1 MNKVSLLAAT
11 AIVAFAAA
19 GGARADDIMD
29 AAKARVAAAVQRA
42 GAWDGPTTGPT
53 AAPDK
58 TIVYLGGDLRNGGTS
73 GVADGVK
80 EAIGAI
86 GWKLLVIDGQGQVST
101 RTAAL
106 NQAIALKPDGIIVSG
121 FDAIEQ
127 NAALA
132 SVKAAGIP
140 FVGWHATIEP
150 GPDPATGMF
159 ANVNTRILDVANTAA
174 DLAIVDSGGKAGVV
188 IFGDSNYAMAIGKAK
203 MMEAEIKK
211 CSGCTVLS
219 LEDSPMTE
227 ASLRMP
233 QLTTSL
239 LQRYGDKWTYSLAV
253 NDLYYDF
260 MGPSLASAGKS
271 GTDAPHN
278 ISAGDGSE
286 SAFAR
291 IRAKQFQMA
300 TVPEPLHEQG
310 WQLVDELNRAFAK
323 QPWSGYISG
332 IHLVTADNIAY
343 DGGPKNVFDPDNGYR
358 DVYKKIWGVK

>member
-1 MNKVSLLAAT
+1 MKTLTLLAAG
-11 AIVAFAAA
+11 AIVALAASTSV
-19 GGARADDIMD
+19 RADDFLD
-29 AAKARVAAAVQRA
+29 AAKARVAAATQKA
-42 GAWDGPTTGPT
+42 GAWDGPTSGPK
-53 AAPDK
+53 AAPGK
-58 TIVYLGGDLRNGGTS
+58 TIIYVAGDLRNGGTS

-80 EAIGAI
+80 EAIAAI
-86 GWKLLVIDGQGQVST
+86 GWKLQVIDGQGQVST

-121 FDAIEQ
+121 FDAVEQ
-127 NAALA
+127 NAALGTL
-132 SVKAAGIP
+132 KEAGIP

-150 GPDPATGMF
+150 GPDAATGMF

-174 DLAIVDSGGKAGVV
+174 DLAIVDSDGKAGVV

-239 LQRYGDKWTYSLAV
+239 LQRFGDKWTYSLAV

-271 GTDAPHN
+271 GTDTPKN

-286 SAFAR
+286 SAFQR
-291 IRAKQFQMA
+291 IRSKQFQLA

-310 WQLVDELNRAFAK
+310 WQLIDELNRAMNK
-323 QPWSGYISG
+323 EPWSGYVSG
-332 IHLVTADNIAY
+332 IHIVTADNIAF
-343 DGGPKNVFDPDNGYR
+343 DGGKDNVFDPDNGYR
-358 DVYKKIWGVK
+358 DVYKKIWGVQ

>member
-1 MNKVSLLAAT
+1 MNKLSLLAAT
-11 AIVAFAAA
+11 AIVAFAAV
-19 GGARADDIMD
+19 GGARADDVMD
-29 AAKARVAAAVQRA
+29 AAKARVAAAVKRA

-53 AAPDK
+53 AAPNK

-80 EAIGAI
+80 EATGAI

-174 DLAIVDSGGKAGVV
+174 DLAIVDSGGKAG
-188 IFGDSNYAMAIGKAK
+188 
-203 MMEAEIKK
+203 
-211 CSGCTVLS
+211 
-219 LEDSPMTE
+219 
-227 ASLRMP
+227 
-233 QLTTSL
+233 
-239 LQRYGDKWTYSLAV
+239 W
-253 NDLYYDF
+253 
-260 MGPSLASAGKS
+260 
-271 GTDAPHN
+271 
-278 ISAGDGSE
+278 
-286 SAFAR
+286 
-291 IRAKQFQMA
+291 
-300 TVPEPLHEQG
+300 
-310 WQLVDELNRAFAK
+310 
-323 QPWSGYISG
+323 
-332 IHLVTADNIAY
+332 
-343 DGGPKNVFDPDNGYR
+343 
-358 DVYKKIWGVK
+358 

>member
-1 MNKVSLLAAT
+1 MKTAFLFAAT
-11 AIVAFAAA
+11 AVVALAAA
-19 GGARADDIMD
+19 GAARADDIM
-29 AAKARVAAAVQRA
+29 AVAKARVAQATKRA

-53 AAPDK
+53 AAHDK
-58 TIVYLGGDLRNGGTS
+58 TIVYVAGDLRNGGTS

-80 EAIGAI
+80 EAAAAI
-86 GWKLLVIDGQGQVST
+86 GWKLVVIDGQGQVST

-106 NQAIALKPDGIIVSG
+106 NQAIALKPDGIVVSG

-132 SVKAAGIP
+132 NVKAAGIP

-188 IFGDSNYAMAIGKAK
+188 IFGDFELRDGDRQGEDDGGRNREVQRLQGAR
-203 MMEAEIKK
+203 
-211 CSGCTVLS
+211 SGRFADDRSFPAHAPAHHVAL
-219 LEDSPMTE
+219 
-227 ASLRMP
+227 AALRRQVDLFAGRQRP
-233 QLTTSL
+233 L
-239 LQRYGDKWTYSLAV
+239 LRLHGTFARQRGQERNRRA
-253 NDLYYDF
+253 
-260 MGPSLASAGKS
+260 
-271 GTDAPHN
+271 HN

-286 SAFAR
+286 LAFAR

-310 WQLVDELNRAFAK
+310 WQLIDELNRAFHK
-323 QPWSGYISG
+323 KPWSGYVSG
-332 IHLVTADNIAY
+332 IHLVTASNIAY

-358 DVYKKIWGVK
+358 EVYKKIWGVK

>member
-1 MNKVSLLAAT
+1 MKRSSLLGAVAVLALVAAS
-11 AIVAFAAA
+11 
-19 GGARADDIMD
+19 GARADDIME
-29 AAKARVAAAVQRA
+29 AAKARVAAATQRA
-42 GAWDGPTTGPT
+42 GKWDGPTTGPT
-53 AAPDK
+53 AAAGK
-58 TIVYLGGDLRNGGTS
+58 TVVYVAGDMRNGGTS
-73 GVADGVK
+73 GVSDGAK
-80 EAIGAI
+80 EAAAAI
-86 GWKLLVIDGQGQVST
+86 GWTLRIIDGRGEVST

-106 NQAIALKPDGIIVSG
+106 NQAIALKPDGIVVAG

-132 SVKAAGIP
+132 AVKEAGIP

-150 GPDPATGMF
+150 GPDKATGMF

-203 MMEAEIKK
+203 MMQAEIQK
-211 CSGCTVLS
+211 CAGCTVLS

-227 ASLRMP
+227 ASMRMP

-239 LQRYGDKWTYSLAV
+239 LQRFGDKWTYSLAV

-260 MGPSLASAGKS
+260 MGPSLAGAGKS
-271 GTDAPHN
+271 GGDTPKN

-286 SAFAR
+286 SAFER
-291 IRAKQFQMA
+291 IRSKQFQVA

-310 WQLVDELNRAFAK
+310 WQLIDELNRALNKA
-323 QPWSGYISG
+323 PWSGYISG
-332 IHLVTADNIAY
+332 IHLVTADNIAF

>member
-1 MNKVSLLAAT
+1 
-11 AIVAFAAA
+11 
-19 GGARADDIMD
+19 
-29 AAKARVAAAVQRA
+29 
-42 GAWDGPTTGPT
+42 
-53 AAPDK
+53 
-58 TIVYLGGDLRNGGTS
+58 
-73 GVADGVK
+73 
-80 EAIGAI
+80 
-86 GWKLLVIDGQGQVST
+86 
-101 RTAAL
+101 
-106 NQAIALKPDGIIVSG
+106 
-121 FDAIEQ
+121 
-127 NAALA
+127 
-132 SVKAAGIP
+132 
-140 FVGWHATIEP
+140 
-150 GPDPATGMF
+150 
-159 ANVNTRILDVANTAA
+159 
-174 DLAIVDSGGKAGVV
+174 VV

-203 MMEAEIKK
+203 MMAAEIEK
-211 CSGCTVLS
+211 CGGCKVLV

-239 LQRYGDKWTYSLAV
+239 LQRFGDKWTYSLAV

-291 IRAKQFQMA
+291 IRSKQFQMA

-310 WQLVDELNRAFAK
+310 WQLIDELNRAFHK
-323 QPWSGYISG
+323 KPWSGYVSG
-332 IHLVTADNIAY
+332 IHLVTASNIAY